1 MKKVKTLKHK
11 YSSQSIRDRI
21 SSIDLQDTQNSADIK
36 KNLLISQ
43 LRSFHGPYKV
53 SPSKLNLKK
62 KGDDSR

>member
-1 MKKVKTLKHK
+1 MKKMKTLKHK

-21 SSIDLQDTQNSADIK
+21 SSIELKDPQNSTDIK

-43 LRSFHGPYKV
+43 LRSYHAPYKV
-53 SPSKLNLKK
+53 SPSKLNIKK